1 MVVFLLQ
8 LLYLWIETPGFFICT
23 PASLD
28 LVMRRKISTPLGN
41 DILGAQVV
49 AEPILCKG
57 GSGGHV
63 DRMAKYK
70 IMIKKGLRIK
80 PTYKIKTY
88 TYMFMY
94 TKVLMQIK
102 INASGS

>member
-1 MVVFLLQ
+1 MEISGCTVPPAALSVQKNPWL
-8 LLYLWIETPGFFICT
+8 FFICT

-28 LVMRRKISTPLGN
+28 LVMRRKISTSLGN
-41 DILGAQVV
+41 DILGAHVV

-70 IMIKKGLRIK
+70 IMIKKKGLRIK

-88 TYMFMY
+88 TYM
-94 TKVLMQIK
+94 L
-102 INASGS
+102 